1 MDTKSK
7 TVTVIEN
14 AQIVLENGILW
25 DGVLLLKGDRI
36 LKYGSRREME
46 ELISA
51 AEVRIDAKGAYVG
64 PGFVD
69 IHVHGGGGFTTY
81 FNPVEASDFFL
92 RHGTTSLLATIPYDL
107 CFTEFLEGIRTVK
120 ENISKA
126 KTIRGFYMEGPYL
139 NADYG
144 SHSYL
149 NTWRGPIEPDQYKI
163 LVEEA
168 GTLAKIW
175 TIAPERMDLVPFLE
189 YARKINPETIF
200 AVGHSE
206 ATPAQIRKLGKY
218 RPALLTHA
226 FDATGRV
233 PVASNT
239 RGCGPDEYCM
249 NEVDMYAEL
258 ISDSRGNHVNAEL
271 QRLLLRNKGVE
282 RTILITDSCTYEN
295 PAPVPPEFESVT
307 DLEFDDHGCI
317 AGSKMTMDMACRN
330 IMTHTNCGISQ
341 AFLMASRNPA
351 HVIGMDHEIG
361 TIEAGKRADLVFVDD
376 RFHVQQ
382 VMLGGELC
390 YD

>member
-144 SHSYL
+144 SHS
-149 NTWRGPIEPDQYKI
+149 
-163 LVEEA
+163 
-168 GTLAKIW
+168 
-175 TIAPERMDLVPFLE
+175 
-189 YARKINPETIF
+189 
-200 AVGHSE
+200 
-206 ATPAQIRKLGKY
+206 
-218 RPALLTHA
+218 
-226 FDATGRV
+226 
-233 PVASNT
+233 
-239 RGCGPDEYCM
+239 
-249 NEVDMYAEL
+249 
-258 ISDSRGNHVNAEL
+258 
-271 QRLLLRNKGVE
+271 
-282 RTILITDSCTYEN
+282 
-295 PAPVPPEFESVT
+295 
-307 DLEFDDHGCI
+307 
-317 AGSKMTMDMACRN
+317 
-330 IMTHTNCGISQ
+330 
-341 AFLMASRNPA
+341 
-351 HVIGMDHEIG
+351 
-361 TIEAGKRADLVFVDD
+361 
-376 RFHVQQ
+376 
-382 VMLGGELC
+382 
-390 YD
+390 